1 MGSHFVLRDKKRN
14 EKVRFSFLESKVAGS
29 VISSFPP
36 SNLDNEPFE
45 LGNTHDVYMGSSTF
59 TILYL
64 YSLYSYLFPKS
75 MCLSSH
81 HIPLVNCDL
90 KFLH

>member
-45 LGNTHDVYMGSSTF
+45 LGNTHDVYMG
-59 TILYL
+59 
-64 YSLYSYLFPKS
+64 
-75 MCLSSH
+75 
-81 HIPLVNCDL
+81 
-90 KFLH
+90 